1 LGCDSPAFGTIHGIR
16 LDYKSAAP
24 ARFIKLVECL
34 MQYPLVSA
42 IVLCYNQARFVV
54 ECLEAVKAQNY
65 PNLELIINDDASKDD
80 SVAVIEG
87 WLAQN
92 NIPYHFFKNQTNQG
106 ICHSVNKM
114 LRQARGKYISGIAA
128 DDVWLPGKLR
138 TQVEILEG
146 LPGKVGVVYSD
157 ALQMDESGKILP
169 ERFIGSHR
177 RFETMPAGDIHNI
190 MWEGNFIPAM
200 TTLIRRDC
208 FEKVGLYDET
218 LFYEDWDMWLRLS
231 HSYDFA
237 FSDEV
242 SAKYRIVG
250 TSMIRSQWAR
260 MLDAMCQI
268 CEKHLRQ
275 GALDPVARRQALS
288 QLRARATCSFDEIT
302 PRYKQNLRW
311 ALRHSPSAGVYARCL
326 FVWSGL
332 GPKSFERVRAVLCK
346 TKFPGDRG
354 GKIQDE

>member
-1 LGCDSPAFGTIHGIR
+1 